1 MHKLTFKHVSPLR
14 GFVGA
19 LFLSAVA
26 AIFPPGGF
34 AAEAPVSEVISRGIG
49 TSADAALKDA
59 LAQAVQQVVGAMI
72 DSESMMKNDAL
83 IKEQVLTYSDGFVTK
98 YEIVKP
104 AAPLAQGL
112 FEVTIRATVAQK
124 QLRDRLQ
131 QANILRVKV
140 DGMENIWAQL
150 QTEQIRRDNADLML
164 MKVLS
169 QLHPFDYVQATL
181 VDKDGNTGTQAKLA
195 VTPSPDGTRAK
206 VSIAAVLQVDQRKF
220 VNEALPVLIDAFDKL
235 CVAKSKPI
243 VVATRTTPSKH
254 GLRFR
259 EDGTLET
266 GMFYDNSE
274 PAVVTHATIQRDG
287 SILRQTRGPQNTAQ
301 IALNVSRRYNPAQ
314 QTFVCYFFSGTQRLY
329 QFLNKTFCD
338 DALGSLILVL
348 RDAQGDEISRC
359 TIPVQRNSGYCGQI
373 IRHWDI
379 GDRFVLSPE
388 VCEGSW
394 SFSNRTV
401 AVFDIDLDINDLKD
415 VKSMELVLE
424 KNQE

>member
-1 MHKLTFKHVSPLR
+1 MRKQKFKHVSPLR

-19 LFLSAVA
+19 LFLSAIA
-26 AIFPPGGF
+26 AIFPSGGF
-34 AAEAPVSEVISRGIG
+34 AAEAPASEVISRGIG

-59 LAQAVQQVVGAMI
+59 LAQAVQQVVGTMI

-164 MKVLS
+164 MKVLEK
-169 QLHPFDYVQATL
+169 LHPFDYVQATL

-206 VSIAAVLQVDQRKF
+206 VAIGAVLQVNQRKF
-220 VNEALPVLIDAFDKL
+220 VTEALPVLIDAFDKL

-243 VVATRTTPSKH
+243 IVATRDAPWKQE
-254 GLRFR
+254 LRLR
-259 EDGTLET
+259 EDGTLQT
-266 GMFYDNSE
+266 GMFHNNSE
-274 PAVVTHATIQRDG
+274 AAVVTHATIQRDG
-287 SILRQTRGPQNTAQ
+287 NILGDTRGPQNTAK

-314 QTFVCYFFSGTQRLY
+314 QTFVCYFFSETQRLH
-329 QFLNKTFCD
+329 QFLNKAFCD

-348 RDAQGDEISRC
+348 RDAQGEEISRC
-359 TIPVQRNSGYCGQI
+359 TRRVQRFSDCREMI
-373 IRHWDI
+373 IRHWYM
-379 GDRFVLSPE
+379 GNCFVLSPE
-388 VCEGSW
+388 VYEGSW
-394 SFSNRTV
+394 NFSNRTV
-401 AVFDIDLDINDLKD
+401 AVFDIDLDINDLRD

-424 KNQE
+424 KNQK